1 MAPKATNR
9 LRFRKLRSDDVD
21 DLYAMFADADARRFY
36 PRMRDA
42 AEVRGWIDW
51 NLENYRRYGFGLWAV
66 MRKDTGAFVGDCG
79 LTYQPVEGA
88 DALEIGYHVTA
99 AERGNG
105 FAVEAATVV
114 LAHGF
119 AVTDADHICSIVAP
133 DNAASIRV
141 AARVHASRRRF
152 ADARGDERLLF
163 YTDRPPP

>member
-1 MAPKATNR
+1 MRP
-9 LRFRKLRSDDVD
+9 DDVD
-21 DLYAMFADADARRFY
+21 DLYAMFADAAARRFY
-36 PRMRDA
+36 PRMRDVA
-42 AEVRGWIDW
+42 HVRGWIEW
-51 NLENYRRYGFGLWAV
+51 NLENYRRYGFGLWALH
-66 MRKDTGAFVGDCG
+66 RIDTGAFVGDCG

-119 AVTDADHICSIVAP
+119 AVTDAGHICSIVAP

-141 AARVHASRRRF
+141 ASRVHASRRRV
-152 ADARGDERLLF
+152 ADARGDDRLLF
-163 YTDRPPP
+163 YTNRSPP